1 MGWLRLDDAFGD
13 HPKVIGLSDRAFRAH
28 VEGLVYC
35 ARYLTDGQVPKA
47 KGPVPR
53 VAVEL
58 ERAGLWSSTKRGW
71 VIHDFLDYN
80 PSKAEVEADREA
92 RSAQRSIAGKARAAG
107 AQRVGGRFAPA
118 EGQQTISEATSG
130 PVVPRSTTVTSGA
143 PAPAP
148 TRPLPQEQGQEPST
162 PRKRDEIAD
171 TLARIEGGNP
181 LEVPPSHMRTLC
193 VKANELR
200 KVAPDVTSAEVERR
214 AANWPGHMH
223 DATISGPAVVK
234 HWARLAQ
241 PAKPTAATNHP
252 LDRMARDLI
261 EGVNANGDRG
271 STSSGA
277 TPTGELPRVAGE

>member
-1 MGWLRLDDAFGD
+1 VGWLRLDDAFGD
-13 HPKVIGLSDRAFRAH
+13 HPKIAGLSDRAFRAH
-28 VEGLVYC
+28 VLGLLYC
-35 ARYLTDGQVPKA
+35 ARQVSDGFVPTALAPKGRTLAELTT
-47 KGPVPR
+47 
-53 VAVEL
+53 
-58 ERAGLWSSTKRGW
+58 AGLWTAVRRGFT
-71 VIHDFLDYN
+71 IHDWLDWN
-80 PSKAEVEADREA
+80 PSRAEVDSKRHAK
-92 RSAQRSIAGKARAAG
+92 SMAG
-107 AQRVGGRFAPA
+107 AKGAASRWHDEKNAP
-118 EGQQTISEATSG
+118 IPSH
-130 PVVPRSTTVTSGA
+130 
-143 PAPAP
+143 
-148 TRPLPQEQGQEPST
+148 PLPQPKDLKPSP

-171 TLARIEGGNP
+171 TLARIEGGDP

-214 AANWPGHMH
+214 AANWSGHMH

-271 STSSGA
+271 STSPGA
-277 TPTGELPRVAGE
+277 APVGELPGVAGE